1 VSHPEFAALLQ
12 TYDNVLALG
21 TLSIDPVAAN
31 AMGAA
36 EAVLAS
42 LQEGETPTDIAEPLQ
57 EILGSPSLQV
67 RFRCCSNALLAPL
80 PTNRACISW
89 SSRLKRNCFLCECV
103 TATML
108 LSMTGIS
115 EGMRKCCRI
124 YVTSSRLKVPYALR
138 NGHFLQHGPACH

>member
-1 VSHPEFAALLQ
+1 MSHPEFAALLQ

-57 EILGSPSLQV
+57 EILGSPSFQV
-67 RFRCCSNALLAPL
+67 RFRRCSNALLAPL
-80 PTNRACISW
+80 PTIEPVSVGVA
-89 SSRLKRNCFLCECV
+89 
-103 TATML
+103 
-108 LSMTGIS
+108 G
-115 EGMRKCCRI
+115 
-124 YVTSSRLKVPYALR
+124 
-138 NGHFLQHGPACH
+138 